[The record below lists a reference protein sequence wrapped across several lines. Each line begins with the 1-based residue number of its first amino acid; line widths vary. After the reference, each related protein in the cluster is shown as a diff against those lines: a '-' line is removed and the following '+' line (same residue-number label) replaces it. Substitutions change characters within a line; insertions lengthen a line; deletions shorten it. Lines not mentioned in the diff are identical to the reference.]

1 MNISSSWG
9 SSKTSRK
16 GRRTVTKTKI
26 RWDVLGLQ
34 GPARDS
40 SSPSIEEIR
49 RQVTSM
55 ASYGLD
61 PGTRS
66 RSAPKPRPDHAAP
79 KATAPIRKPPHS
91 ATK

>member
-34 GPARDS
+34 GPEHNT
-40 SSPSIEEIR
+40 PSTSIDEIR

-61 PGTRS
+61 PGTRI
-66 RSAPKPRPDHAAP
+66 RSAPKPRSEHVAP
-79 KATAPIRKPPHS
+79 KAA
-91 ATK
+91 ATTKKQPRRAAK

>member
-34 GPARDS
+34 DPARGN
-40 SSPSIEEIR
+40 PATSIEEIR

-55 ASYGLD
+55 ASHGLD

-66 RSAPKPRPDHAAP
+66 RSALSSRPNHSAP
-79 KATAPIRKPPHS
+79 KASAPIKKAPRRTAK
-91 ATK
+91 

>member
-34 GPARDS
+34 GPVRDS
-40 SSPSIEEIR
+40 PSTSIEEIR

-55 ASYGLD
+55 ASHGLD
-61 PGTRS
+61 PGMRS
-66 RSAPKPRPDHAAP
+66 RSALSSRPNHTAP
-79 KATAPIRKPPHS
+79 KASAPTKKPPRS
-91 ATK
+91 TAK

>member
-16 GRRTVTKTKI
+16 GRRTMTKTKI

-34 GPARDS
+34 DPART
-40 SSPSIEEIR
+40 SPSTSIEEIR

-55 ASYGLD
+55 ASHGLD

-66 RSAPKPRPDHAAP
+66 RSTPKPRPVPAP
-79 KATAPIRKPPHS
+79 TKVITSGRKPPRS
-91 ATK
+91 ASK